1 MPFSKDNQP
10 IECIATSR
18 FTHVMKQ
25 VEPNLWLNMVIQHPE
40 SLYCAAKGASGEDTV
55 QANQDDG
62 ETIANTQFQYSQF
75 TEDDSQIFY
84 QLLSQYYAFIKL
96 SHGYLSDQIK
106 YHIEANTLN
115 MFQEQL
121 ADFTRNFS
129 KYFFTDEYCPNF
141 FWNICFQGFF
151 YCPIDKRSFLQAE
164 FVQNGLLLEFE
175 GIVEHAAVF
184 HENYFICSSLPHL

>member
-1 MPFSKDNQP
+1 M
-10 IECIATSR
+10 
-18 FTHVMKQ
+18 
-25 VEPNLWLNMVIQHPE
+25 
-40 SLYCAAKGASGEDTV
+40 
-55 QANQDDG
+55 
-62 ETIANTQFQYSQF
+62 
-75 TEDDSQIFY
+75 
-84 QLLSQYYAFIKL
+84 QYYAFIKL
-96 SHGYLSDQIK
+96 SHGYLADQIK
-106 YHIEANTLN
+106 YHLEANTLN

-141 FWNICFQGFF
+141 FWNICFQ
-151 YCPIDKRSFLQAE
+151 AE